1 MTVTANLDELT
12 KMDHGIV
19 GRALVD
25 LQRRGF
31 CIVEARDMLQKLR
44 ARMVD
49 PADGE
54 GEFLRS
60 DVLPENI
67 SISS

>member
-1 MTVTANLDELT
+1 VTANLDELT

-31 CIVEARDMLQKLR
+31 CIVEARDMLLKLR